1 MLVLALLAAG
11 VAAYRFEW
19 GQRYLPWLAAD
30 PVTEPEAV
38 LPPAGLDLPDWVT
51 PAASAEAADSSAPIV
66 PDKVAA
72 AVTRDLADPDLGR
85 HVVGAVSSLQP
96 GSETWTSGDG
106 RYLPA
111 STTKLLT
118 LGAALATMGPDQT
131 FTTRVVRG
139 DKPREVVLVG
149 GGDPLLASKPLTV
162 AEADATYPARA
173 DVSSLA
179 LQAAAALGGTGRV
192 KVRFDDSL
200 FSGPTDNPAWRRD
213 YVPDDIASPITA
225 LMVDSGIAPDRQ
237 SRSDDPSLAAA
248 QVLASALGAAL
259 ATLGP
264 DHTFTTKV
272 VRGAGPREVVLVGGG
287 DPLLASQ
294 PLSLA
299 EAESTY
305 PTRADV
311 TTLALTAAK
320 ALGGRGR
327 VKVRFDDSLFT
338 GPTDNPAWRRDY
350 VPDDIASPITA
361 LMVDSGIAPDRLSR
375 SDDPS
380 LAAAQVLASALAAA
394 GLRGVGQPERLVAP
408 PGTEEL
414 ASVESAP
421 LSEIAE
427 RIIDVSD
434 NEGAEVVGHQVGLA
448 VSGTG
453 SFEGGAAAV
462 LDTLGGLGIDVSG
475 DEVYDGSGLSR
486 RNRVS
491 TATLLALLQRAAGPD
506 GEAMRSLVTGL
517 PVAGFTGSLTYR
529 FEDGPPVARGLVRA
543 KTGTLTG
550 VHALAGIAVGRDGE
564 PMAFVLGADKSPD
577 AKKLD
582 AQQALDRAA
591 AALAACRC
599 SQASG

>member
-1 MLVLALLAAG
+1 MARMREARGSEGRGREVRHLASRWLPVVLVLAILGAG
-11 VAAYRFEW
+11 VGAYRFEW

-38 LPPAGLDLPDWVT
+38 RPPAGLDLPEWD
-51 PAASAEAADSSAPIV
+51 PAVDDAAPVADDADIA

-72 AVTRDLADPDLGR
+72 AVTPDLTDPDLGR
-85 HVVGAVSSLQP
+85 HVVGAVSSLTP
-96 GSETWTSGDG
+96 GSPVWTTGDG

-118 LGAALATMGPDQT
+118 LGAALATLGPDQT

-139 DKPREVVLVG
+139 E
-149 GGDPLLASKPLTV
+149 
-162 AEADATYPARA
+162 
-173 DVSSLA
+173 
-179 LQAAAALGGTGRV
+179 
-192 KVRFDDSL
+192 
-200 FSGPTDNPAWRRD
+200 
-213 YVPDDIASPITA
+213 
-225 LMVDSGIAPDRQ
+225 
-237 SRSDDPSLAAA
+237 
-248 QVLASALGAAL
+248 
-259 ATLGP
+259 
-264 DHTFTTKV
+264 
-272 VRGAGPREVVLVGGG
+272 GPREVVLVGGG

-294 PLSLA
+294 PLTLA

-305 PTRADV
+305 PARADV

-320 ALGGRGR
+320 VLGGRGR
-327 VKVRFDDSLFT
+327 VKVSFDDSLFT

-375 SDDPS
+375 SDAPS
-380 LAAAQVLASALAAA
+380 LAAARVLASALGAA
-394 GLRGVGQPERLVAP
+394 GLKVVGEPERVVAP
-408 PGTEEL
+408 VGAEEL

-427 RIIDVSD
+427 RILDVSD
-434 NEGAEVVGHQVGLA
+434 NEGAEVVAHQVGLA
-448 VSGTG
+448 VSGEG

-462 LDTLGGLGIDVSG
+462 LQTLGGLGIDVTG

-491 TATLLALLQRAAGPD
+491 TATLLALLQHAAGPD
-506 GEAMRSLVTGL
+506 GEAMRNIVTGL

-529 FEDGPPVARGLVRA
+529 FDEGPPVARGLVRA

-564 PMAFVLGADKSPD
+564 PMAFVFGADKSPD

-591 AALAACRC
+591 AGLAACRC
-599 SQASG
+599 SAG

>member
-1 MLVLALLAAG
+1 MTPMREARGSKRRRREVRHLVGAWLPPLLVLALLGAG
-11 VAAYRFEW
+11 VGAYRFEW

-51 PAASAEAADSSAPIV
+51 PAASAQAADEAAPIA

-72 AVTRDLADPDLGR
+72 AVARDLADPGLGP

-118 LGAALATMGPDQT
+118 
-131 FTTRVVRG
+131 
-139 DKPREVVLVG
+139 
-149 GGDPLLASKPLTV
+149 
-162 AEADATYPARA
+162 
-173 DVSSLA
+173 
-179 LQAAAALGGTGRV
+179 
-192 KVRFDDSL
+192 
-200 FSGPTDNPAWRRD
+200 
-213 YVPDDIASPITA
+213 
-225 LMVDSGIAPDRQ
+225 
-237 SRSDDPSLAAA
+237 
-248 QVLASALGAAL
+248 LGAAL

-305 PTRADV
+305 PARADV

-394 GLRGVGQPERLVAP
+394 GLRVVGQPERVVAP

-486 RNRVS
+486 RNRVATS
-491 TATLLALLQRAAGPD
+491 TLLGLIQHAAGPD

-582 AQQALDRAA
+582 AQDALDRAA

>member
-1 MLVLALLAAG
+1 MTHWLPMVLVLALLGAG
-11 VAAYRFEW
+11 VGAYRFEW

-38 LPPAGLDLPDWVT
+38 LPPAGLDLPEWDTAVADDA
-51 PAASAEAADSSAPIV
+51 PVAGSADIA

-72 AVTRDLADPDLGR
+72 AVTPYVSDPDLGR
-85 HVVGAVSSLQP
+85 HVVGAVSSLTP
-96 GSETWTSGDG
+96 GSPVWTTGDG

-118 LGAALATMGPDQT
+118 LGAALATLGPDQ
-131 FTTRVVRG
+131 
-139 DKPREVVLVG
+139 
-149 GGDPLLASKPLTV
+149 
-162 AEADATYPARA
+162 
-173 DVSSLA
+173 
-179 LQAAAALGGTGRV
+179 
-192 KVRFDDSL
+192 
-200 FSGPTDNPAWRRD
+200 
-213 YVPDDIASPITA
+213 
-225 LMVDSGIAPDRQ
+225 
-237 SRSDDPSLAAA
+237 
-248 QVLASALGAAL
+248 
-259 ATLGP
+259 
-264 DHTFTTKV
+264 TFTTKV
-272 VRGAGPREVVLVGGG
+272 VRGDGPREVVLVGGG

-294 PLSLA
+294 PVALA

-305 PTRADV
+305 PARADV
-311 TTLALTAAK
+311 TTLALTAAE

-327 VKVRFDDSLFT
+327 VRVRFDDSLFT

-350 VPDDIASPITA
+350 VPDDIVSPITA
-361 LMVDSGIAPDRLSR
+361 LMVDSGIEPDRLSR

-380 LAAAQVLASALAAA
+380 LAASRAFAAALGAA
-394 GLRGVGQPERLVAP
+394 GLRVVGEPQRVVVR
-408 PGTEEL
+408 PGAEEL

-427 RIIDVSD
+427 RILDVSD

-453 SFEGGAAAV
+453 SFEAGAAGV

-486 RNRVS
+486 RNRVA
-491 TATLLALLQRAAGPD
+491 TTTLLALVQRAAGPD
-506 GEAMRSLVTGL
+506 GEAMRSLVTGM

-529 FEDGPPVARGLVRA
+529 FDEGPALARGLVRA

-564 PMAFVLGADKSPD
+564 PMAFVFGADKSPD
-577 AKKLD
+577 EKKVD
-582 AQQALDRAA
+582 AQEALDRAA

-599 SQASG
+599 SQPSG

>member
-1 MLVLALLAAG
+1 MTPMREARGSKRRGREVRHLVGAWLPPLLVLALLGAG
-11 VAAYRFEW
+11 VGAYRFEW

-51 PAASAEAADSSAPIV
+51 PAASAQAADEAAPIA

-72 AVTRDLADPDLGR
+72 AVARGLADPDLGR

-118 LGAALATMGPDQT
+118 LGAALAAIGPDQT

-162 AEADATYPARA
+162 AEAGATYPARA
-173 DVSSLA
+173 DVSTLA

-213 YVPDDIASPITA
+213 YVPDDIVSPITS
-225 LMVDSGIAPDRQ
+225 LMVDSGLEPDGQ

-248 QVLASALGAAL
+248 RAFAA
-259 ATLGP
+259 
-264 DHTFTTKV
+264 
-272 VRGAGPREVVLVGGG
+272 
-287 DPLLASQ
+287 
-294 PLSLA
+294 
-299 EAESTY
+299 
-305 PTRADV
+305 
-311 TTLALTAAK
+311 ALTAAG
-320 ALGGRGR
+320 L
-327 VKVRFDDSLFT
+327 KVT
-338 GPTDNPAWRRDY
+338 GD
-350 VPDDIASPITA
+350 
-361 LMVDSGIAPDRLSR
+361 
-375 SDDPS
+375 
-380 LAAAQVLASALAAA
+380 
-394 GLRGVGQPERLVAP
+394 PERVVVP
-408 PGTEEL
+408 PGAEEL

-421 LSEIAE
+421 LAEIAE
-427 RIIDVSD
+427 RILDVSD
-434 NEGAEVVGHQVGLA
+434 NEGAEVMGHQVGLA
-448 VSGTG
+448 TSGTG
-453 SFEGGAAAV
+453 SFEAGAAGV
-462 LDTLGGLGIDVSG
+462 LQTLRGLGIDVSG

-486 RNRVS
+486 RNRVT
-491 TATLLALLQRAAGPD
+491 TATLLGLLQHAAGPD
-506 GEAMRSLVTGL
+506 GEAMRSLITGM

-529 FEDGPPVARGLVRA
+529 FAEGPPVARGLVRA

-564 PMAFVLGADKSPD
+564 PMAFVFAADK
-577 AKKLD
+577 AKDEDRYD
-582 AQQALDRAA
+582 AQEALDRAA

-599 SQASG
+599 STSVVE